1 MTSFTPRARQV
12 LILSQQEA
20 ARFNHDHVGTE
31 HLLLG
36 LIKLG
41 QGVAVSVLK
50 SMGLNLDNLRLEVE
64 KLSGNAGAIQTKGE
78 LPYSPGLK
86 KVLNFAALEAKN
98 MKYNYIGTE
107 HLLLGLL
114 GEGESAAARILRNL
128 NINPDEI
135 RQEIM
140 MALDPNFLPGSNNL
154 QQKQNA
160 IKVPVGVNTGALPM
174 LKAFGRDLTELAQ
187 RGELD
192 PVIGRKNEIERVIQV
207 LCRRNKNNPVLIGE
221 AGVGKTA
228 IVEGLAQAIISKKVP
243 EILQDKLVFGLDLP
257 LMIAGT
263 KYRGQFEERI
273 RGIIEEIRGS
283 GRVIV
288 FIDEL
293 HTIVGAGG
301 AEGAMDASNI
311 LKPALA
317 RGELQCIGATTMDE
331 YRKYIERDAALE
343 RRFQPIIV
351 KPPSVSETIE
361 ILKGV
366 KEHYENYHAVSY
378 SEAAIVIAAHLSDR
392 YISGRFLP
400 DKAIDVMDEA
410 GARTRITEIVIPPDT
425 KELEKRLEKIRK
437 AKEEAVAD
445 QKFEKAAALRDEE
458 KTVNAEISKMLIQ
471 WKEKRKTNRVQIG
484 EKEITEVIAKL
495 TGIPIRQM
503 EKEESLR
510 LMNME
515 EELSKVVVG
524 QSEAIKIISRALR
537 RSRADLKDPK
547 RPIGSFI
554 FLGLTGVGKTLLA
567 KTLAEFI
574 FGDSEAIIQLDMS
587 EYMEKFNVSRL
598 IGSPPGYIGHDEG
611 GQLSERV
618 RRRPYSVVLFDEI
631 DKAHP
636 DVLHMFLQIVEDGK
650 LTDNVGRIIDFKNTI
665 IIMTSNL
672 GVHKIIQGKALGF
685 SSGDNQAEIEQEKER
700 LFDEAKKHFKPEFI
714 NRVDEVIIFSKL
726 SREDLRKI
734 VSLEIEKVKKR
745 LTRKDLSLIIP
756 EEVIDFLI
764 DVGYQ
769 PEYGAR
775 PLRRA
780 IEKYV
785 EDPLSEEILR
795 GAFLAGAEIE
805 VKKDNVK
812 LLFIAKEDKQY
823 TEKLSVNS

>member
-1 MTSFTPRARQV
+1 MTNFTPRAKQA

-20 ARFNHDHVGTE
+20 IRFNHDYVGTE

-36 LIKLG
+36 LINLG

-50 SMGLNLDNLRLEVE
+50 SMGLNLDGLRLEVE
-64 KLSGNAGAIQTKGE
+64 KLSGNVGATQAKGE
-78 LPYSPGLK
+78 LPYSPRLK
-86 KVLNFAALEAKN
+86 KVLNLAALEAKN
-98 MKYNYIGTE
+98 MNYNYIGTE

-114 GEGESAAARILRNL
+114 GEGESAAAKILRNM
-128 NINPDEI
+128 NINPKEI
-135 RQEIM
+135 KQEIM
-140 MALDPNFLPGSNNL
+140 MVLDPNFLPGSDDF
-154 QQKQNA
+154 QATSIPPKT
-160 IKVPVGVNTGALPM
+160 PVLGGASTFTM

-192 PVIGRKNEIERVIQV
+192 PVIGRQNEIERVIQV

-243 EILQDKLVFGLDLP
+243 EVLQDKFVFGLDLP

-273 RGIIEEIRGS
+273 RAIIEEIRAS

-331 YRKYIERDAALE
+331 YRKYIEKDAALE
-343 RRFQPIIV
+343 RRFQSITV
-351 KPPSVSETIE
+351 NPPSVSETIE
-361 ILKGV
+361 ILKGL
-366 KEHYENYHAVSY
+366 KEHYENYHSVKY
-378 SEAAIVIAAHLSDR
+378 SESAIVAAATLSDR

-400 DKAIDVMDEA
+400 DKAIDVMDES
-410 GARTRITEIVIPPDT
+410 GARTRITEVIIPPDT
-425 KELEKRLEKIRK
+425 GLLEKKLEEIRK
-437 AKEEAVAD
+437 AKEDAVVN
-445 QKFEKAAALRDEE
+445 QKFEEAASFRDEE
-458 KTVNAEISKMLIQ
+458 KNVSTEISKLLVQ
-471 WKEKRKTNRVQIG
+471 WKEEKKTNRVQIG
-484 EKEITEVIAKL
+484 EKEITEIITKL

-503 EKEESLR
+503 EKEESIK

-515 EELSKVVVG
+515 EELSKSVVG
-524 QSEAIKIISRALR
+524 QGEAIKVISRALR

-554 FLGLTGVGKTLLA
+554 FLGPTGVGKTLLA
-567 KTLAEFI
+567 KSLAEFI
-574 FGDSEAIIQLDMS
+574 FGDPEAIVQLDMS

-598 IGSPPGYIGHDEG
+598 IGSPPGYTGHDEG

-636 DVLHMFLQIVEDGK
+636 DVLHMLLQIVEDGK
-650 LTDNVGRIIDFKNTI
+650 LTDNIGRVIDFKNTI

-672 GVHKIIQGKALGF
+672 GVHKIIQGKAMGF
-685 SSGDNQAEIEQEKER
+685 ASGDTQIELEQEKER
-700 LFDEAKKHFKPEFI
+700 LIDEAKKHFKPEFI
-714 NRVDEVIIFSKL
+714 NRVDEVIFFSKL
-726 SREDLRKI
+726 SRNDLRKI
-734 VSLEIEKVKKR
+734 ISLEIDKVKKR
-745 LTRKDLSLIIP
+745 LARKDLTLIVP
-756 EEVIDFLI
+756 EEIVDFLV

-785 EDPLSEEILR
+785 EDPLSEDVLR
-795 GAFLAGAEIE
+795 GAFHTGAEIE
-805 VKKDNVK
+805 VRKDNTK
-812 LLFIAKEDKQY
+812 LLFLTKEK
-823 TEKLSVNS
+823 